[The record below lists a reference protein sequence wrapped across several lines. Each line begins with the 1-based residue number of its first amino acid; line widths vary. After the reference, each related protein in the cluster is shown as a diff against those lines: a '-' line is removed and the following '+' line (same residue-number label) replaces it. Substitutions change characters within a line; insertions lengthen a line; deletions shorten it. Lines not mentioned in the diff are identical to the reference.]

1 MEIRKYRKDIAFI
14 IAFILA
20 SAVLLLIP
28 TGFERAIYVNAVGAK
43 AEVLS
48 TDDRGIIQT
57 GLFRTGDQRCHV
69 RVLSGEHKGLEMDG
83 INLLS
88 GSLKEDKVFVPGD
101 TAWVLIERDTDG
113 NPIFIN
119 LIDYYRIGTE
129 WILVIAFALIL
140 IAFAGIRGIRM
151 ILSFVFAFFAIWK
164 MLIPAVLKGAS
175 PFLMC
180 TLTLILLTL
189 VTLPMVSG
197 VNRRSLAAICGALL
211 SMLITLLL
219 SLFMTRILRIHG
231 SVLESSE
238 ALLYSGF
245 MTLDLTSLFAGVVC
259 LSAGG
264 AIMDLS
270 IDVSAAM
277 WEVKEHSPLIG
288 AKALFASAMEVGRA
302 GVGTQITTLL
312 LAYMGSYLTLMM
324 VYMAQATPIPNI
336 FTSKSIAD
344 STDGHAFL
352 QRREITPIRNL
363 RIQVYLY
370 MFWLSSFLEGLQ
382 ELIQPSLP
390 VPLLLY
396 RHGQVR

>member
-1 MEIRKYRKDIAFI
+1 MEIRKYRKDITFI

-140 IAFAGIRGIRM
+140 VAFAGIRGIRI

-197 VNRRSLAAICGALL
+197 VNRRSFAAICGALL

-336 FTSKSIAD
+336 FTSKSIA
-344 STDGHAFL
+344 AEIL
-352 QRREITPIRNL
+352 QTLVGAMGIVMVTPLTALMGMLFFR
-363 RIQVYLY
+363 
-370 MFWLSSFLEGLQ
+370 GGK
-382 ELIQPSLP
+382 SLP
-390 VPLLLY
+390 SET
-396 RHGQVR
+396 

>member
-101 TAWVLIERDTDG
+101 TAWVLIERDADG

-336 FTSKSIAD
+336 FTSKSIA
-344 STDGHAFL
+344 AEIL
-352 QRREITPIRNL
+352 QTLVGAVGIVMVTPLTALMGMLFFR
-363 RIQVYLY
+363 
-370 MFWLSSFLEGLQ
+370 GGK
-382 ELIQPSLP
+382 SLP
-390 VPLLLY
+390 SET
-396 RHGQVR
+396 

>member
-140 IAFAGIRGIRM
+140 VAFAGIRGIRM

-277 WEVKEHSPLIG
+277 WEVKEYSPLIG

-336 FTSKSIAD
+336 FTSKSIA
-344 STDGHAFL
+344 AEIL
-352 QRREITPIRNL
+352 QTLVGAMGIVMVTPLTALMGMLFFR
-363 RIQVYLY
+363 
-370 MFWLSSFLEGLQ
+370 GGK
-382 ELIQPSLP
+382 SLP
-390 VPLLLY
+390 SET
-396 RHGQVR
+396 

>member
-151 ILSFVFAFFAIWK
+151 ILSFIFAFFAIWK

-336 FTSKSIAD
+336 FTSKSIA
-344 STDGHAFL
+344 AEIL
-352 QRREITPIRNL
+352 QTLVGAMGIVMVTPLTALMGMLFFR
-363 RIQVYLY
+363 
-370 MFWLSSFLEGLQ
+370 GGK
-382 ELIQPSLP
+382 SLP
-390 VPLLLY
+390 SET
-396 RHGQVR
+396 

>member
-20 SAVLLLIP
+20 SAFLLLIP

-336 FTSKSIAD
+336 FTSKSIA
-344 STDGHAFL
+344 AEIL
-352 QRREITPIRNL
+352 QTLVGAMGIVMVTPLTALMGMLFFR
-363 RIQVYLY
+363 
-370 MFWLSSFLEGLQ
+370 GGK
-382 ELIQPSLP
+382 SLP
-390 VPLLLY
+390 SET
-396 RHGQVR
+396 

>member
-140 IAFAGIRGIRM
+140 VAFAGIRGIRI

-197 VNRRSLAAICGALL
+197 GNRRSLAAICGALL

-270 IDVSAAM
+270 IDVSAAR

-336 FTSKSIAD
+336 FTSKSIA
-344 STDGHAFL
+344 AEIL
-352 QRREITPIRNL
+352 QTLVGAMGIVMVTPLTALMGMLFFR
-363 RIQVYLY
+363 
-370 MFWLSSFLEGLQ
+370 GGK
-382 ELIQPSLP
+382 SLP
-390 VPLLLY
+390 SET
-396 RHGQVR
+396 

>member
-336 FTSKSIAD
+336 FTSKSIA
-344 STDGHAFL
+344 AEIL
-352 QRREITPIRNL
+352 QTLVGAMGIVMVTPLTALMGMLFFR
-363 RIQVYLY
+363 
-370 MFWLSSFLEGLQ
+370 GGK
-382 ELIQPSLP
+382 SLP
-390 VPLLLY
+390 SET
-396 RHGQVR
+396 

>member
-101 TAWVLIERDTDG
+101 TAWVLIERDADG

-129 WILVIAFALIL
+129 WILVIAFTLIL

-336 FTSKSIAD
+336 FTSKSIA
-344 STDGHAFL
+344 AEIL
-352 QRREITPIRNL
+352 QTLVGAMGIVMVTPLTALMGMLFFR
-363 RIQVYLY
+363 
-370 MFWLSSFLEGLQ
+370 GGK
-382 ELIQPSLP
+382 SLP
-390 VPLLLY
+390 SET
-396 RHGQVR
+396 

>member
-20 SAVLLLIP
+20 TAVLLLIP

-151 ILSFVFAFFAIWK
+151 ILSFIFAFFAIWK

-336 FTSKSIAD
+336 FTSKSIA
-344 STDGHAFL
+344 AEIL
-352 QRREITPIRNL
+352 QTLVGAMGIVMVTPLTALMGMLFFR
-363 RIQVYLY
+363 
-370 MFWLSSFLEGLQ
+370 GGK
-382 ELIQPSLP
+382 SLP
-390 VPLLLY
+390 SET
-396 RHGQVR
+396 

>member
-1 MEIRKYRKDIAFI
+1 MEIRKYRKDISFI

-151 ILSFVFAFFAIWK
+151 ILSFIFAFFAIWK

-336 FTSKSIAD
+336 FTSKSIA
-344 STDGHAFL
+344 AEIL
-352 QRREITPIRNL
+352 QTLVGAMGIVMVTPLTALMGMLFFR
-363 RIQVYLY
+363 
-370 MFWLSSFLEGLQ
+370 GGK
-382 ELIQPSLP
+382 SLP
-390 VPLLLY
+390 SET
-396 RHGQVR
+396 

>member
-20 SAVLLLIP
+20 STVLLLIP

-288 AKALFASAMEVGRA
+288 PKALFASAMEVGRA

-336 FTSKSIAD
+336 FTSKSIA
-344 STDGHAFL
+344 AEIL
-352 QRREITPIRNL
+352 QTLVGAMGIVMVTPLTALMGMLFFR
-363 RIQVYLY
+363 
-370 MFWLSSFLEGLQ
+370 GGK
-382 ELIQPSLP
+382 SLP
-390 VPLLLY
+390 SET
-396 RHGQVR
+396 

>member
-1 MEIRKYRKDIAFI
+1 MEIRKYRKDITFI

-140 IAFAGIRGIRM
+140 VAFAGIRGIRM

-336 FTSKSIAD
+336 FTSKSIA
-344 STDGHAFL
+344 AEIL
-352 QRREITPIRNL
+352 QTLVGAMGIVMVTPLTALMGMLFFR
-363 RIQVYLY
+363 
-370 MFWLSSFLEGLQ
+370 GGK
-382 ELIQPSLP
+382 SLP
-390 VPLLLY
+390 SET
-396 RHGQVR
+396 

>member
-1 MEIRKYRKDIAFI
+1 MEIKKYRKDIAFI

-20 SAVLLLIP
+20 SAVLLLIS

-140 IAFAGIRGIRM
+140 VAFAGIRGIRI

-336 FTSKSIAD
+336 FTSKSIA
-344 STDGHAFL
+344 AEIL
-352 QRREITPIRNL
+352 QTLVGAMGIVMVTPLTALMGMLFFR
-363 RIQVYLY
+363 
-370 MFWLSSFLEGLQ
+370 GGK
-382 ELIQPSLP
+382 SLP
-390 VPLLLY
+390 SET
-396 RHGQVR
+396 

>member
-1 MEIRKYRKDIAFI
+1 MEIRKYRKDISFI

-336 FTSKSIAD
+336 FTSKSIA
-344 STDGHAFL
+344 AEIL
-352 QRREITPIRNL
+352 QTLVGAMGIVMVTPLTALMGMLFFR
-363 RIQVYLY
+363 
-370 MFWLSSFLEGLQ
+370 GGK
-382 ELIQPSLP
+382 SLP
-390 VPLLLY
+390 SET
-396 RHGQVR
+396 

>member
-140 IAFAGIRGIRM
+140 VAFAGIRGIRI

-336 FTSKSIAD
+336 FTSKSIA
-344 STDGHAFL
+344 AEIL
-352 QRREITPIRNL
+352 QTLVGAMGIVMVTPLTALMGMLFFR
-363 RIQVYLY
+363 
-370 MFWLSSFLEGLQ
+370 GGK
-382 ELIQPSLP
+382 SLP
-390 VPLLLY
+390 SKT
-396 RHGQVR
+396 

>member
-48 TDDRGIIQT
+48 TDDKGIIQT

-101 TAWVLIERDTDG
+101 TAWVLIERDADG

-151 ILSFVFAFFAIWK
+151 ILSFIFAFFAIWK

-336 FTSKSIAD
+336 FTSKSIA
-344 STDGHAFL
+344 AEIL
-352 QRREITPIRNL
+352 QTLVGAMGIVMVTPLTALMGMLFFR
-363 RIQVYLY
+363 
-370 MFWLSSFLEGLQ
+370 GGK
-382 ELIQPSLP
+382 SLP
-390 VPLLLY
+390 SET
-396 RHGQVR
+396 

>member
-1 MEIRKYRKDIAFI
+1 MDKTNNTLLRKKGEIVFA
-14 IAFILA
+14 
-20 SAVLLLIP
+20 AVLVVFSLFLIFIP
-28 TGFERAIYVNAVGAK
+28 TGFQRAIYVNAEGAK
-43 AEVLS
+43 ARVIA
-48 TDDRGIIQT
+48 TDDSTVIQT

-336 FTSKSIAD
+336 FTSKSIA
-344 STDGHAFL
+344 AEIL
-352 QRREITPIRNL
+352 QTLVGAMGIVMVTPLTALMGMLFFR
-363 RIQVYLY
+363 
-370 MFWLSSFLEGLQ
+370 GGK
-382 ELIQPSLP
+382 SLP
-390 VPLLLY
+390 SET
-396 RHGQVR
+396 

>member
-20 SAVLLLIP
+20 STVLLLIP

-88 GSLKEDKVFVPGD
+88 GSLKEDKIFVPGD

-336 FTSKSIAD
+336 FTSKSIA
-344 STDGHAFL
+344 AEIL
-352 QRREITPIRNL
+352 QTLVGAMGIVMVTPLTALMGMLFFR
-363 RIQVYLY
+363 
-370 MFWLSSFLEGLQ
+370 GGK
-382 ELIQPSLP
+382 SLP
-390 VPLLLY
+390 SET
-396 RHGQVR
+396 

>member
-151 ILSFVFAFFAIWK
+151 ILSFIFAFFAIWK

-288 AKALFASAMEVGRA
+288 PKALFASAMEVGRA

-336 FTSKSIAD
+336 FTSKSIA
-344 STDGHAFL
+344 AEIL
-352 QRREITPIRNL
+352 QTLVGAMGIVMVTPLTALMGMLFFR
-363 RIQVYLY
+363 
-370 MFWLSSFLEGLQ
+370 GGK
-382 ELIQPSLP
+382 SLP
-390 VPLLLY
+390 SET
-396 RHGQVR
+396 

>member
-20 SAVLLLIP
+20 TAVLLLIP

-197 VNRRSLAAICGALL
+197 VNRRSLAALCGALL

-288 AKALFASAMEVGRA
+288 PKALFASAMEVGRA

-336 FTSKSIAD
+336 FTSKSIA
-344 STDGHAFL
+344 AEIL
-352 QRREITPIRNL
+352 QTLAGSFGIVLVTPLTALIG
-363 RIQVYLY
+363 IYL
-370 MFWLSSFLEGLQ
+370 FKNTPNKE
-382 ELIQPSLP
+382 
-390 VPLLLY
+390 
-396 RHGQVR
+396 

>member
-48 TDDRGIIQT
+48 TDDKGIIQT

-119 LIDYYRIGTE
+119 LLDYYRIGTE

-151 ILSFVFAFFAIWK
+151 ILSFIFAFFAIWK

-336 FTSKSIAD
+336 FTSKSIA
-344 STDGHAFL
+344 AEIL
-352 QRREITPIRNL
+352 QTLVGAMGIVMVTPLTALMGMLFFR
-363 RIQVYLY
+363 
-370 MFWLSSFLEGLQ
+370 GGK
-382 ELIQPSLP
+382 SLP
-390 VPLLLY
+390 SET
-396 RHGQVR
+396 

>member
-101 TAWVLIERDTDG
+101 TAWVLIERDADG

-129 WILVIAFALIL
+129 WILVIAFTLIL

-219 SLFMTRILRIHG
+219 SLFMTRILCIHG

-336 FTSKSIAD
+336 FTSKSIA
-344 STDGHAFL
+344 AEIL
-352 QRREITPIRNL
+352 QTLVGAMGIVMVTPLTALMGMLFFR
-363 RIQVYLY
+363 
-370 MFWLSSFLEGLQ
+370 GGK
-382 ELIQPSLP
+382 SLP
-390 VPLLLY
+390 SET
-396 RHGQVR
+396 

>member
-270 IDVSAAM
+270 IDVSASM

-336 FTSKSIAD
+336 FTSKSIA
-344 STDGHAFL
+344 AEIL
-352 QRREITPIRNL
+352 QTLVGAMGIVMVTPLTALMGMLFFR
-363 RIQVYLY
+363 
-370 MFWLSSFLEGLQ
+370 GGK
-382 ELIQPSLP
+382 SLP
-390 VPLLLY
+390 SET
-396 RHGQVR
+396 

>member
-20 SAVLLLIP
+20 STVLLLIP

-48 TDDRGIIQT
+48 IDDRGIIQT

-151 ILSFVFAFFAIWK
+151 ILSFIFAFFAIWK

-288 AKALFASAMEVGRA
+288 PKALFASAMEVGRA

-336 FTSKSIAD
+336 FTSKSIA
-344 STDGHAFL
+344 AEIL
-352 QRREITPIRNL
+352 QTLVGAMGIVMVTPLTALMGMLFFR
-363 RIQVYLY
+363 
-370 MFWLSSFLEGLQ
+370 GGK
-382 ELIQPSLP
+382 SLP
-390 VPLLLY
+390 SET
-396 RHGQVR
+396 

>member
-288 AKALFASAMEVGRA
+288 PKALFASAMEVGRA

-336 FTSKSIAD
+336 FTSKSIA
-344 STDGHAFL
+344 AEIL
-352 QRREITPIRNL
+352 QTLVGAMGIVMVTPLTALMGMLFFRG
-363 RIQVYLY
+363 RK
-370 MFWLSSFLEGLQ
+370 
-382 ELIQPSLP
+382 SLP
-390 VPLLLY
+390 SET
-396 RHGQVR
+396 

>member
-28 TGFERAIYVNAVGAK
+28 TGFEIYVNAVGAK

-336 FTSKSIAD
+336 FTSKSIA
-344 STDGHAFL
+344 AEIL
-352 QRREITPIRNL
+352 QTLVGAMGIVMVTPLTALMGMLFFR
-363 RIQVYLY
+363 
-370 MFWLSSFLEGLQ
+370 GGK
-382 ELIQPSLP
+382 SLP
-390 VPLLLY
+390 SET
-396 RHGQVR
+396 

>member
-101 TAWVLIERDTDG
+101 TAWVLIEHDTDG

-288 AKALFASAMEVGRA
+288 PKALFASAMEVGRA

-336 FTSKSIAD
+336 FTSKSIA
-344 STDGHAFL
+344 AEIL
-352 QRREITPIRNL
+352 QTLVGAMGIVMVTPLTALMGMLFFR
-363 RIQVYLY
+363 
-370 MFWLSSFLEGLQ
+370 GGK
-382 ELIQPSLP
+382 SLP
-390 VPLLLY
+390 SET
-396 RHGQVR
+396 

>member
-140 IAFAGIRGIRM
+140 IAFAGIRGIRI

-336 FTSKSIAD
+336 FTSKSIA
-344 STDGHAFL
+344 AEIL
-352 QRREITPIRNL
+352 QTLVGAMGIVMVTPLTALMGMLFFR
-363 RIQVYLY
+363 
-370 MFWLSSFLEGLQ
+370 GGK
-382 ELIQPSLP
+382 SLP
-390 VPLLLY
+390 SET
-396 RHGQVR
+396 

>member
-129 WILVIAFALIL
+129 WILVIAFTLIL

-336 FTSKSIAD
+336 FTSKSIA
-344 STDGHAFL
+344 AEIL
-352 QRREITPIRNL
+352 QTLVGAMGIVMVTPLTALMGMLFFR
-363 RIQVYLY
+363 
-370 MFWLSSFLEGLQ
+370 GGK
-382 ELIQPSLP
+382 SLP
-390 VPLLLY
+390 SET
-396 RHGQVR
+396 

>member
-14 IAFILA
+14 IAFIFA

-43 AEVLS
+43 AEVFS

-140 IAFAGIRGIRM
+140 VAFAGIRGIRI

-211 SMLITLLL
+211 SMLITLFL

-336 FTSKSIAD
+336 FTSKSIA
-344 STDGHAFL
+344 AEIL
-352 QRREITPIRNL
+352 QTLVGAMGIVMVTPLTALMGMLFFR
-363 RIQVYLY
+363 
-370 MFWLSSFLEGLQ
+370 GGK
-382 ELIQPSLP
+382 SLP
-390 VPLLLY
+390 SET
-396 RHGQVR
+396 